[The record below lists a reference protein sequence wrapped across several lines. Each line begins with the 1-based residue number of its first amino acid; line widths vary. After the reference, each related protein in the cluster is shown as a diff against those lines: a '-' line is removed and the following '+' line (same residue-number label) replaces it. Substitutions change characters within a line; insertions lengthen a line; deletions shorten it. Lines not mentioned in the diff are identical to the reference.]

1 MTAFYNEIDPNAAE
15 WLRQLIKA
23 GHIAPGIVEEK
34 SIVELDPQELKRYTQ
49 CHFFAGI
56 GVWSYALRRAGW
68 SDDRP
73 VWTGSC
79 PCQPFSSAGKGE
91 TDRDSRHLA
100 PAWLRLIKEC
110 RPATIFGEQV
120 SAAIRV
126 GWLDELFT
134 EMEQL
139 DYACGAVDFPACSV
153 GAPHIRQRIYFVAD
167 ASSNRRAGKG
177 AGGAIEKGWEQ
188 ESRTV
193 GQLSVG
199 LEGSSVDMVGDS
211 NGEGLQGSRPER
223 SLQGRS
229 VTDGLGRP
237 PSADEQ
243 LAYAENDGRN
253 GRATDIKRGGE
264 PDEQNRDDD
273 IRSEPSRQGE
283 NEQLAYAE
291 NVGKSGKQ
299 YFREIQTDEQRRNS
313 IEGHEFGRSD
323 SDGFWSDAD
332 WIPCRDGKHRAI
344 KPGTLP
350 LVNGPAA
357 GVGRSGDTS
366 LPDSENTAEARV
378 MRLKGYGNAI
388 VAPQATEFIKAYL
401 SV

>member
-56 GVWSYALRRAGW
+56 GVWSYALRSAGW

-100 PAWLRLIKEC
+100 PAWLRLIREC

-120 SAAIRV
+120 SASIRV
-126 GWLDELFT
+126 GWLDQLFG

-167 ASSNRRAGKG
+167 ASSNGRAGTG

-199 LEGSSVDMVGDS
+199 LEGSSVDIVGDSQSSIGRLPIRSKQEKTIKSKWTSEAGIVGDS

-229 VTDGLGRP
+229 VTDGHGRP
-237 PSADEQ
+237 PSAD
-243 LAYAENDGRN
+243 
-253 GRATDIKRGGE
+253 
-264 PDEQNRDDD
+264 
-273 IRSEPSRQGE
+273 
-283 NEQLAYAE
+283 
-291 NVGKSGKQ
+291 
-299 YFREIQTDEQRRNS
+299 
-313 IEGHEFGRSD
+313 
-323 SDGFWSDAD
+323 GFWSDAE

-350 LVNGPAA
+350 LVNGPA
-357 GVGRSGDTS
+357 GRVGRSGDTS

-388 VAPQATEFIKAYL
+388 VAPQATEFIKAYM